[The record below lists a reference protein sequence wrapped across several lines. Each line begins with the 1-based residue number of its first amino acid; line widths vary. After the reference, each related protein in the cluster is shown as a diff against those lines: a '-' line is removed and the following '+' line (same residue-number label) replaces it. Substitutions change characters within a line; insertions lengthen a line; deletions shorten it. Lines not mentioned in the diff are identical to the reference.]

1 MTLLRINPPI
11 QLLQRLFSC
20 EKIHIHSYQEPYC
33 FLIKW
38 LLLVFDL
45 SLISC
50 LFPFQCTIQRVP
62 HRIEAEPYRTKQRPL
77 SLLVQALDPW
87 LNDLGLVLLADYVHV
102 EMILAG
108 NSRFNGLECRL
119 RRISRERFLNDFL
132 GFLVGEFSNV
142 KRMRFELRY
151 EVAIS
156 F

>member
-45 SLISC
+45 SLISR
-50 LFPFQCTIQRVP
+50 LFPFQCTIQRLSR
-62 HRIEAEPYRTKQRPL
+62 RIGAEADGTKQRPL

-87 LNDLGLVLLADYVHV
+87 LNNLSLVLLADYVHFEEV
-102 EMILAG
+102 RVGMGHNDPE
-108 NSRFNGLECRL
+108 
-119 RRISRERFLNDFL
+119 RRP
-132 GFLVGEFSNV
+132 
-142 KRMRFELRY
+142 
-151 EVAIS
+151 
-156 F
+156 